1 VVGGG
6 GAPGAGAVRQWVGAL
21 DGAVERRPAEARTGG
36 AWRRPEAEVQWG
48 SPAVGG
54 AWRRPAAGLG
64 PGAGR
69 LPAGGGG
76 GGGGGG
82 LGGGGGGGRG
92 GGAGGARARVGLGG
106 WGRQVT
112 TTCTVMC
119 SSREDFGQKGT
130 CWIAIR
136 DLGFICCLTRGPGC
150 ISVFFW
156 FFGSL
161 EWSK

>member
-1 VVGGG
+1 MVGGG

-69 LPAGGGG
+69 LPAASEGGVGRLG
-76 GGGGGG
+76 ETGHG
-82 LGGGGGGGRG
+82 L
-92 GGAGGARARVGLGG
+92 
-106 WGRQVT
+106 
-112 TTCTVMC
+112 TVMC
-119 SSREDFGQKGT
+119 
-130 CWIAIR
+130 
-136 DLGFICCLTRGPGC
+136 
-150 ISVFFW
+150 
-156 FFGSL
+156 
-161 EWSK
+161 